1 MKNTYTISTQ
11 NFAQAAHQMN
21 IKLRNILALVAFGL
35 FLPAATAQDISAQQ
49 LREDIAFIRQTIG
62 RAHPDLRFSTN
73 PESVNSALNAA
84 AADIPV
90 DLSRDQAWQ
99 RLSTLNP
106 VFADAHFF
114 VGYTDWMADSTAHL
128 ASGGAFFPFEVDID
142 STGKLYIRAAL
153 GAGPSEL
160 ANARILSINGVPA
173 EKQTAELLKRMH
185 GDTPQFR
192 SNLLA
197 RRWWFYHWKMYGAA
211 AQYRLELSRAGRR
224 WSVSIPASAS
234 APALLQAATSF
245 DRQFSF
251 ELQPE
256 GKAVL
261 KAGSFSPEFKDRFLD
276 LARTSFARMRQEG
289 ATILFID
296 ISDNGGGDDQL
307 WLDGLM
313 PYIATRPYR
322 TGSTYTKRVAEANP
336 QRGESAGQIVDGEIQ
351 TWHEPQTAP
360 PLLFK
365 GKVVVAIGP
374 STYSSAVLFA
384 NVVQDFGFG
393 TLAGKGG
400 AARRSQSGGTRK
412 FTLPNSGLVLW
423 VPRFVLAPPSGGPR
437 DALLA
442 PARE

>member
-1 MKNTYTISTQ
+1 
-11 NFAQAAHQMN
+11 MN
-21 IKLRNILALVAFGL
+21 IKLRNILALLAFGL
-35 FLPAATAQDISAQQ
+35 LAPAVAAPSISAQQ
-49 LREDIAFIRQTIG
+49 LREDIAFIRQTIE
-62 RAHPDLRFSTN
+62 RSHPDLHFSTA
-73 PESVNSALNAA
+73 PESVNAALNAA
-84 AADIPV
+84 AADIPTE
-90 DLSRDQAWQ
+90 LTRDQAWQ

-114 VGYTDWMADSTAHL
+114 VGYTDWIADSTTHL
-128 ASGGAFFPFEVDID
+128 ASDGAFFPFEVDID
-142 STGKLYIRAAL
+142 GAGKLYIRAAL
-153 GAGPSEL
+153 GAAPTEL

-173 EKQTAELLKRMH
+173 ERATAELLKRMH
-185 GDTPQFR
+185 GDTPLFR
-192 SNLLA
+192 STLLA
-197 RRWWFYHWKMYGAA
+197 KRWWLYHWKMYGAA
-211 AQYRLELSRAGRR
+211 AQYRLELSRAGKR
-224 WSVSIPASAS
+224 WSVSAPASAS
-234 APALLQAATSF
+234 TPTVLQAATSF
-245 DRQFSF
+245 ERQFGF
-251 ELQPE
+251 ELQPG

-276 LARTSFARMRQEG
+276 LARTSFARMQQEG
-289 ATILFID
+289 ATTLLID
-296 ISDNGGGDDQL
+296 ISDNGGGDDQM
-307 WLDGLM
+307 WLEGLM

-351 TWHEPQTAP
+351 TWHEPQTDQ

-393 TLAGKGG
+393 TLTGTGG
-400 AARRSQSGGTRK
+400 AARRTQSGGIKK
-412 FTLPNSGLVLW
+412 FVLPNSGLVLW